1 MPKTV
6 RIERTC
12 VPPSFAMQSEH
23 ANALLIEQEP
33 ARIVASEVNSL
44 YAYIGPDPLA
54 NVRQRPSVLA
64 MCHAARSAKQTITV
78 VFTSNRGA
86 IA

>member
-33 ARIVASEVNSL
+33 ARIVASEVSSL
-44 YAYIGPDPLA
+44 YVCIGPDPLA
-54 NVRQRPSVLA
+54 NVQQRSSVLA
-64 MCHAARSAKQTITV
+64 MSHAAPSAKQTISA
-78 VFTSNRGA
+78 VFTSNHGA